1 MIRWTVRIQMII
13 DKEIYGSSDIL
24 IVKYSGFFIL
34 KK

>member
-1 MIRWTVRIQMII
+1 MIRWTARIQMII

-24 IVKYSGFFIL
+24 IVKYSAFFIL